1 MGALPFPDKPK
12 VTPGRRWTVN
22 GYLRVARRHGEHVH
36 TADLL
41 PVQFKGRL
49 NRPKMSVSA
58 YKFAAQLFFLR
69 AKV

>member
-1 MGALPFPDKPK
+1 M
-12 VTPGRRWTVN
+12 VN

>member
-1 MGALPFPDKPK
+1 MVD
-12 VTPGRRWTVN
+12 
-22 GYLRVARRHGEHVH
+22 GYLRIARRHVEHLH
-36 TADLL
+36 AANLL